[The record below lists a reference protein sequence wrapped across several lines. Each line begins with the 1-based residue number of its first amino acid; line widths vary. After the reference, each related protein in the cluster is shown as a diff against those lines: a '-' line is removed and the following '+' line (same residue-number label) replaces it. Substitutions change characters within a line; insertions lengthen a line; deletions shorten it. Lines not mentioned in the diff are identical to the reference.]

1 MLEEF
6 CSKADSSVTS
16 SNFGSHKS
24 VYHFPNL
31 TWTNRDSCS
40 KTRLLHFTRKA
51 TSQLLHQMSQF
62 VSREA
67 ATCAKKGAKVWIAL
81 TRARAR
87 PTFLTLSL
95 IGLQSLILSPISVYP
110 FSAFHSSVK
119 MRLCLGYIQPG
130 IAIWLLQQRNRAF
143 NTNSEAQ
150 AVLTF
155 KTWIVI
161 SSSVKFNLRS
171 EPSSPSLDPFQL

>member
-6 CSKADSSVTS
+6 CSKVDSPVTS

-40 KTRLLHFTRKA
+40 RKLGCFISPEKA
-51 TSQLLHQMSQF
+51 TSQLLHQISQF

-81 TRARAR
+81 TRARAS
-87 PTFLTLSL
+87 PFFLTLSL

-119 MRLCLGYIQPG
+119 MRLCLGYSQPG
-130 IAIWLLQQRNRAF
+130 IAIWLLQLGNRAF

-161 SSSVKFNLRS
+161 LSN
-171 EPSSPSLDPFQL
+171 PT